1 MPDNL
6 TGQTLGTY
14 RIEAHIADGHW
25 GPIYRASQQSM
36 NRTVAF
42 QTMSAELAA
51 APANVKRFQEEMQ
64 AAAQLAHSNIGA
76 MYEAGCTGG
85 IHFCAMEFVDGPP
98 LGTFLRAG
106 DRLDEPHLLQTIA
119 DVAHALNFLWQKDI
133 PHPPLELANIRIDP
147 TGNAKLFN
155 ILSFEKSPAATQ
167 GDDLRA
173 MGALFTQLVSNIS
186 PASKPVSDLLGRL
199 TGCPGRRP
207 LVALGDL
214 AQIAT
219 DLNRQ
224 ISQSA
229 AATPG
234 IAQTQAK
241 TLSLIGILVAIL
253 FGTFSAVG
261 LWWWRNHSVNTPPV
275 IADLPRPADFGTM
288 VQIPGGEF
296 TYQTGQKK
304 NLKDFYIDRYAVTI
318 GDYQQFLTALASGTK
333 PREHPFALGHKDH
346 TPTAWT
352 QVLEAVQQRKM
363 LAVGDHQYWLT
374 WDSPVFGLD
383 FYDAYSYAAWRGK
396 RLPTEEEWEK
406 AARGTDGRQFPWGNA
421 PLAADATDARRTE
434 VYANPATHSPY
445 GVGGLAGRLREW
457 TGTTLDKSTAVVR
470 GGTAQA
476 QPAPVTQREP
486 KTICETR
493 SDTLGFRCAADKDV
507 K

>member
-14 RIEAHIADGHW
+14 RIEARIATGHW

-64 AAAQLAHSNIGA
+64 AAAQLAPSNIGA
-76 MYEAGCTGG
+76 MYEAGCTDG

-106 DRLDEPHLLQTIA
+106 ERLDEQHLLQAIA
-119 DVAHALNFLWQKDI
+119 DVAQALNFLWQKDI
-133 PHPPLELANIRIDP
+133 PHPPLELANILIDP
-147 TGNAKLFN
+147 EGHAKLFN
-155 ILSFEKSPAATQ
+155 ILSFEKSPTATQ

-173 MGALFTQLVSNIS
+173 IGALFSQLVSTIG

-199 TGCPGRRP
+199 TGGPGRRP
-207 LVALGDL
+207 LVALVDL

-219 DLNRQ
+219 DLTRQ
-224 ISQSA
+224 LFQPA
-229 AATPG
+229 AAKSDA
-234 IAQTQAK
+234 AQAHAK

-261 LWWWRNHSVNTPPV
+261 LWWWRHRAVNTPPV

-296 TYQTGQKK
+296 TYQTGLKK
-304 NLKDFYIDRYAVTI
+304 TLKDFFIDRYAVTI
-318 GDYQQFLTALASGTK
+318 GDYQQFLTALANGTK
-333 PREHPFALGHKDH
+333 PREHPFALSHKDH

-352 QVLEAVQQRKM
+352 QVLEAIQQRKM

-406 AARGTDGRQFPWGNA
+406 AARGMDGRQFPWGNA
-421 PLAADATDARRTE
+421 PLAADAIDARRTE
-434 VYANPATHSPY
+434 VYANSTNRSPY
-445 GVGGLAGRLREW
+445 GVVGLAGGLREW

>member
-14 RIEAHIADGHW
+14 RIEARIATGHW

-76 MYEAGCTGG
+76 MYEAGCTDG

-106 DRLDEPHLLQTIA
+106 ERLDEQHLLQAIA
-119 DVAHALNFLWQKDI
+119 DVAQALNFLWQKDI
-133 PHPPLELANIRIDP
+133 PHPPLELANILIDP
-147 TGNAKLFN
+147 EGHAKLFN
-155 ILSFEKSPAATQ
+155 ILSFEKSPTATQ

-173 MGALFTQLVSNIS
+173 IGALFSQLVSTIG

-199 TGCPGRRP
+199 TGGPGRRP
-207 LVALGDL
+207 LVALVDL

-219 DLNRQ
+219 DLTRQ
-224 ISQSA
+224 LFQPA
-229 AATPG
+229 AAKSDA
-234 IAQTQAK
+234 AQAHAK

-261 LWWWRNHSVNTPPV
+261 LWWWRHRAVNTPPV

-296 TYQTGQKK
+296 TYQTGLKK
-304 NLKDFYIDRYAVTI
+304 TLKDFFIDRYAVTI
-318 GDYQQFLTALASGTK
+318 GDYQQFLTALANGTK
-333 PREHPFALGHKDH
+333 PREHPFALSHKDH

-352 QVLEAVQQRKM
+352 QVLEAIQQRKM

-406 AARGTDGRQFPWGNA
+406 AARGMDGRQFPWGNA
-421 PLAADATDARRTE
+421 PLAADAIDARRTE
-434 VYANPATHSPY
+434 VYANSTNRSPY
-445 GVGGLAGRLREW
+445 GVVGLAGGLREW